1 MLKRIV
7 PARKR
12 NVRTSL
18 PVKGPLFILALVAA
32 RFFLPLPALALSETP
47 YDLVNTVNAL
57 RATYGLVPYQID
69 ENLMTYA
76 QEHAEYQAAIQ
87 HSTHEHGDG
96 TGPWDYGYAENVAAG
111 TDEYVTVAI
120 VVYEIWVDWGHLYTM
135 IGYVTGDIGAG
146 VALSADGNVYYTIDV
161 RHGAAVPGTPGPG
174 DNPDPTLPGIDLT
187 PGLVSTSPGFIPTF
201 VPLLTSTPDANGAI
215 IHVVRSGET
224 LWSIAVSYGVKID
237 AIRLLNGIPEGDTFL
252 YVGQRLLI
260 WPAGTAEPSFSE
272 STSTAQA
279 AASET
284 SAASS
289 LPTIS
294 PSRPG
299 PLSATPSPS
308 PAAFSAAAVPSPAHT
323 APVRTSAPAGNWDIA
338 QQNVSMLA
346 LAVLILAIIGVL
358 GGILFG
364 LGKSQPPR

>member
-1 MLKRIV
+1 MTTRH
-7 PARKR
+7 
-12 NVRTSL
+12 
-18 PVKGPLFILALVAA
+18 ALVTGGCSGIGLEIARELAGRGYPLLLVSNRDAELEAAA
-32 RFFLPLPALALSETP
+32 RE
-47 YDLVNTVNAL
+47 
-57 RATYGLVPYQID
+57 
-69 ENLMTYA
+69 
-76 QEHAEYQAAIQ
+76 
-87 HSTHEHGDG
+87 
-96 TGPWDYGYAENVAAG
+96 
-111 TDEYVTVAI
+111 
-120 VVYEIWVDWGHLYTM
+120 
-135 IGYVTGDIGAG
+135 
-146 VALSADGNVYYTIDV
+146 
-161 RHGAAVPGTPGPG
+161 
-174 DNPDPTLPGIDLT
+174 
-187 PGLVSTSPGFIPTF
+187 
-201 VPLLTSTPDANGAI
+201 
-215 IHVVRSGET
+215 
-224 LWSIAVSYGVKID
+224 IAVSYGVKID

-338 QQNVSMLA
+338 QQNVSMLV